1 MVPNPSTKEERLG
14 QKNSFL
20 FLIIIVLSVLLAL
33 LNFSTIPFSGGD
45 NFSYFLLSKALAE
58 GNGYVE
64 LWRVGVPLHTQYPP
78 MFPILLLPASL
89 FDSYVGAK
97 VIVFLC
103 YIIILW
109 FAWKFYREIEDRE
122 TALLAL
128 GILAFSPVVIEYSS
142 LVLSE
147 IPFTMFSIIALYLY
161 SKKKYGQALLFATL
175 TFLTRTIG
183 VTLLVAMSWCYWRRD
198 ET

>member
-1 MVPNPSTKEERLG
+1 MVFNAIEEEEGLG
-14 QKNSFL
+14 QKNGFL
-20 FLIIIVLSVLLAL
+20 FLIIIVLSVILAL
-33 LNFSTIPFSGGD
+33 MNFSTIPFSGGD
-45 NFSYFLLSKALAE
+45 NFSYFLLSKALAQ
-58 GNGYVE
+58 GKGYVE
-64 LWRVGVPLHTQYPP
+64 LWKFGTPLHTQYPP

-103 YIIILW
+103 YILMLW
-109 FAWKFYREIEDRE
+109 FAWKFYRKIEDRE
-122 TALLAL
+122 TALLAF

-183 VTLLVAMSWCYWRRD
+183 VTLLMAMSWCYWR
-198 ET
+198 ENK